1 MRQDEIIEI
10 LNDWNFWRKELDT
23 GKERAHYIAR
33 AEAYM
38 GSNMVLTITGAR
50 RSGKSYIMRQL
61 ARRVA
66 ERDGARNTLI
76 VNLEDS
82 RFAELDLP
90 LLDAI
95 FEAYLENLKPDMVPS
110 VFIDEAQRVSGWER
124 WVRTA
129 HELRRA
135 KIAVSGSTASIIG
148 RDLATLMTG
157 RHLDLTVFPLSFAEF
172 LRFKGIEVED
182 RVDFASR
189 RVEIRG
195 MLKEYLEYGGF
206 PEVVLSKPEVKK
218 EILRG
223 YFEDMTEKD
232 IVIRHRVRNVAA
244 LRALAGFYMTNV
256 SSPTTSNSL
265 EKFLKADAGTIDRF
279 SSYLEDAFVVFF
291 VRRFAHSVKPQEKS
305 PKKVYAIDTGLC
317 NAVGFRTGENRGK
330 LIENAVAVE
339 LRRRVAEDPS
349 CGMYYWKGTDG
360 KEVDFVIA
368 EGASAS
374 QAIQVCWDVSSPET
388 RRREVRALIRC
399 MDELSLKEGMVITED
414 YEGEEDVDGK
424 RIAYIAVGKW
434 LLGL

>member
-23 GKERAHYIAR
+23 GKKRAHYIAR

-135 KIAVSGSTASIIG
+135 KMAVSGSTASIIG
-148 RDLATLMTG
+148 RTWQ
-157 RHLDLTVFPLSFAEF
+157 P
-172 LRFKGIEVED
+172 
-182 RVDFASR
+182 
-189 RVEIRG
+189 
-195 MLKEYLEYGGF
+195 
-206 PEVVLSKPEVKK
+206 
-218 EILRG
+218 
-223 YFEDMTEKD
+223 
-232 IVIRHRVRNVAA
+232 
-244 LRALAGFYMTNV
+244 
-256 SSPTTSNSL
+256 
-265 EKFLKADAGTIDRF
+265 
-279 SSYLEDAFVVFF
+279 
-291 VRRFAHSVKPQEKS
+291 
-305 PKKVYAIDTGLC
+305 
-317 NAVGFRTGENRGK
+317 
-330 LIENAVAVE
+330 
-339 LRRRVAEDPS
+339 
-349 CGMYYWKGTDG
+349 
-360 KEVDFVIA
+360 
-368 EGASAS
+368 
-374 QAIQVCWDVSSPET
+374 
-388 RRREVRALIRC
+388 
-399 MDELSLKEGMVITED
+399 
-414 YEGEEDVDGK
+414 
-424 RIAYIAVGKW
+424 
-434 LLGL
+434 